1 VQENFHVFAGLSG
14 HGMMHAP
21 AAERS
26 IAERVVYGG
35 DRSIDL
41 ASMAY
46 GRVVSGSGYGG
57 RGIL

>member
-1 VQENFHVFAGLSG
+1 MFAGLSG

-46 GRVVSGSGYGG
+46 GRVVSGSGYGE

>member
-1 VQENFHVFAGLSG
+1 LLKNFHVCAGFSR

-41 ASMAY
+41 SSMGY
-46 GRVVSGSGYGG
+46 GRVVSGSGNGE